1 MNKRLLKACEF
12 FLFGGVMSERYCTF
26 YRGLCLNQRAAG
38 LQIMEW
44 NTPNHV
50 GHPQLFSARENL
62 GSNYR
67 TILSRKGC
75 VKQNNSPFLI
85 C

>member
-50 GHPQLFSARENL
+50 GHLQLLVQGKTWETTTGQSSAE
-62 GSNYR
+62 
-67 TILSRKGC
+67 KA
-75 VKQNNSPFLI
+75 V
-85 C
+85 